1 MQKSTDTD
9 IKLLHQ
15 FIPAGI
21 FFMYSVHYQ
30 LSSVKA
36 EKKKKGGEAVL
47 TRIWSGSVV
56 PPFSSLIYYA
66 VSLHNLKTYD
76 KQWN

>member
-36 EKKKKGGEAVL
+36 EKKERGGRQYSPESDLV
-47 TRIWSGSVV
+47 
-56 PPFSSLIYYA
+56 
-66 VSLHNLKTYD
+66 
-76 KQWN
+76 QWFHLSHP

>member
-36 EKKKKGGEAVL
+36 EKRKGGRQYSPESDLV
-47 TRIWSGSVV
+47 
-56 PPFSSLIYYA
+56 
-66 VSLHNLKTYD
+66 
-76 KQWN
+76 QWFHLSHP

>member
-36 EKKKKGGEAVL
+36 EKRKGGEAVL
-47 TRIWSGSVV
+47 TRI
-56 PPFSSLIYYA
+56 
-66 VSLHNLKTYD
+66 
-76 KQWN
+76 